1 MIRFI
6 SWDWKGAP
14 QIAEIKHA
22 VEEVSQTGASVFVH
36 DVLTGQADYMMAI
49 TDRDLS
55 AAEIAQAYD
64 TWVAR
69 GFEND

>member
-6 SWDWKGAP
+6 SWGWKGAP
-14 QIAEIKHA
+14 QIADLKRVIERVSAAGPAYVH
-22 VEEVSQTGASVFVH
+22 EVPSGM
-36 DVLTGQADYMMAI
+36 ADYMMAI